1 MNPLDRFLAYFQ
13 DFELTYADDDW
24 SRLEQYF
31 APDAVYRIEGAG
43 SFDCVL
49 EGRDAIFAGIRR
61 FLDGLDRQCHREIR
75 PVGAPVVEG
84 DTVRVRGHGLYRR
97 GESPVL
103 VLDLEESAE
112 FHDGVIVCLSDRYLS
127 PIEPDMH
134 EWMERWGQGLSPSY
148 I

>member
-61 FLDGLDRQCHREIR
+61 FLDGFDRQCHREIR

-112 FHDGVIVCLSDRYLS
+112 FRDGVIVCLSDRYLS